1 MLNPSRSPSPDG
13 AFESSPRARQGR
25 GFSSVGSDQG
35 VSLAGG
41 MGTCLVGSAPLGS
54 PPLRAI
60 LPPPPAALM
69 TTRHSRSSLGPNAV
83 VVSPCPAP
91 AALVLRVGWCPDSR
105 VMEGRQAL
113 AHVHTHMHTYAH
125 RRTQMHTCAHTQMH
139 THALTRS
146 HMHTDTHPHTQL
158 CTHMRA
164 HRHTGTHRSTHAFT
178 LARAPEAGQGVG
190 LPSAPGPASRPA
202 RSLTRPR
209 PSVLRGPREVSS
221 VVRMAR
227 GGRGPGGAGQ
237 RTVPTRG
244 HLRAGPS
251 FASTAVR
258 PAIAM
263 ATAPCRLGEQPT
275 ALRGAV
281 PTRPA
286 AAASDFGSRCSR
298 RSPALGGWVFSRF
311 SVSAAS
317 PDARAPDLNPH
328 WPESLRLDL
337 ASSRPGPAA
346 RWVPCRAP
354 GMRSEGRSSG
364 DTAW

>member
-1 MLNPSRSPSPDG
+1 MPCRERPSGVPPTPRHPPPAPSCPDDHPSLTLQPRSQ
-13 AFESSPRARQGR
+13 RRC
-25 GFSSVGSDQG
+25 G
-35 VSLAGG
+35 VSLPSPGG
-41 MGTCLVGSAPLGS
+41 SRPPSRLVSRLTSHGRKTSART
-54 PPLRAI
+54 RAHTHAHI
-60 LPPPPAALM
+60 C
-69 TTRHSRSSLGPNAV
+69 TQTHS
-83 VVSPCPAP
+83 
-91 AALVLRVGWCPDSR
+91 D
-105 VMEGRQAL
+105 
-113 AHVHTHMHTYAH
+113 AHVRTHTYRCTHSTHTLTYAH
-125 RRTQMHTCAHTQMH
+125 RH
-139 THALTRS
+139 
-146 HMHTDTHPHTQL
+146 THPHTHSYAH
-158 CTHMRA
+158 THAHTQA
-164 HRHTGTHRSTHAFT
+164 HRHTQIHTCVHTGTRV
-178 LARAPEAGQGVG
+178 PEAGQGVG

-237 RTVPTRG
+237 RMVPTRG

-275 ALRGAV
+275 ALRGAA
-281 PTRPA
+281 PTRLA
-286 AAASDFGSRCSR
+286 ATASDFGSRCSR
-298 RSPALGGWVFSRF
+298 RSPALGGWVSSRF

-354 GMRSEGRSSG
+354 GMRSEGRCSG
-364 DTAW
+364 TQRGDRDEKGCCRHAGDRNQGGFSKKFYKI